1 MIPNKKNK
9 MDINTIIILVIIGI
23 FSGILGGMVGVGG
36 GIVIVPAL
44 IYFLGFNQLDAQ
56 GTSLALIMFPV
67 GILGVMQYYKQGHV
81 DFNIVLFIAIG
92 FVVGSFLGSKIS
104 LSIPQE
110 TVKKVFALL
119 MIAIAVKML
128 FFDKPKQKVSI
139 QKSNTTQDSIHDT
152 IQQNKPTK

>member
-110 TVKKVFALL
+110 TVRKVFALL

>member
-9 MDINTIIILVIIGI
+9 MDINTMIILVIIGI

-92 FVVGSFLGSKIS
+92 FVAGSFLGSKIPFTS
-104 LSIPQE
+104 TFSDSCSNLYSFSELVPDICIVLVPNPP
-110 TVKKVFALL
+110 A
-119 MIAIAVKML
+119 AV
-128 FFDKPKQKVSI
+128 I
-139 QKSNTTQDSIHDT
+139 
-152 IQQNKPTK
+152 